1 MECHQAPGSA
11 QHDPDETPDGGIV
24 WSLVMKSNNKTAA
37 IVASA
42 ERLVPGYVS
51 LQNWAH
57 T

>member
-42 ERLVPGYVS
+42 ECLVPGYVS